1 MSGNPTV
8 ASVVAQD
15 LAGYGARRCFGL
27 LGTANFKISHGLVE
41 AGVELISARHEGNAA
56 AMGDAYAKASGE
68 LTLVSVHS
76 GPGLTNALTGI
87 AEAAKSRTPL
97 LVLAGDVP
105 NGAVKNNFYIEQ
117 GEMVRA
123 VGAVSERLHT
133 PGSARE
139 DMLRAVT
146 RALRD
151 RQTVVLSMPLDVQHA
166 PLASN
171 LPPLELPPAP
181 GRLHPDPRAVER
193 LADALARAQRPLILG
208 GRGAVISDAEQDLVA
223 LADSTGALLATSV
236 CGHGLFSGNPWS
248 VGISGGFSSPV
259 ADELISE
266 SDFILAFGA
275 SLTQWTTKKGKLIA
289 PGAVVAQVDVDVPK
303 LGYQMPVQLAV
314 HGDAKATA
322 EALLTELGKRGGS
335 KTGRR
340 NNAMRERIRAG
351 DNHHFPHP
359 DESSKQFIDPRTLSK
374 AVDAILPADRVVAS
388 DSGHFCG
395 WVPRYLRVPNARASC
410 LSHSFQSVGLGLPST
425 IGLAIANPGKLA
437 VLGTGDGGF
446 LMSMADME
454 TTVRLGLADVH
465 PGLQRRVLR
474 GRSALLRPPR
484 LFDRHREIS
493 RHRFRRDRPRL
504 RRARRHGAHAGRSR
518 SGQSLGRRRRARRV
532 RDRRQ
537 DQSEPRSRLARR
549 AFSVLTLPLVGRV
562 GWGRE
567 ERAIVDGCITPR
579 DLTYEHSSTFV
590 CDLPTPTPAPPHK
603 GEGKR

>member
-8 ASVVAQD
+8 ASVVAHD

-41 AGVELISARHEGNAA
+41 AGVELISARHECNAA
-56 AMGDAYAKASGE
+56 AMADAYAKATGE

-97 LVLAGDVP
+97 VVLAGDVP

-117 GEMVRA
+117 ADMVRA

-139 DMLRAVT
+139 DALRAVT

-151 RQTVVLSMPLDVQHA
+151 RQTVVLSMPLDVQHT

-171 LPPLELPPAP
+171 LPPLDLPPAP
-181 GRLHPDPRAVER
+181 GRLFPDPRAVER
-193 LADALARAQRPLILG
+193 LADALLRAQRPLILG
-208 GRGAVISDAEQDLVA
+208 GRGAVLADAEQDLVA
-223 LADSTGALLATSV
+223 LADSVGALLATSV
-236 CGHGLFSGNPWS
+236 CGHGLFAGNPWS

-259 ADELISE
+259 ADELIAE

-289 PGAVVAQVDVDVPK
+289 PGAVVAQVDIEGPK

-314 HGDAKATA
+314 QGDAKATA
-322 EALLTELGKRGGS
+322 EAVLEELGRRGANL
-335 KTGRR
+335 KAHRR
-340 NNAMRERIRAG
+340 SNAMRERIRAG

-359 DESSKQFIDPRTLSK
+359 DESSAKFIDPRTLSK

-395 WVPRYLRVPNARASC
+395 WVPRYLRVPNPRASC
-410 LSHSFQSVGLGLPST
+410 LSHSFQSVGLGLPSA
-425 IGLAIANPGKLA
+425 IGLAIASPEQLA
-437 VLGTGDGGF
+437 VLGVGDGGL

-454 TTVRLGLADVH
+454 TAVRLGLRMCILVYNDASYAAEVHYFGRQGFSTDIVKFPDTDFAAIARGYGARAATVRTLADLDPVKTWVAEGA
-465 PGLQRRVLR
+465 PGVFVIDGKINPNLE
-474 GRSALLRPPR
+474 A
-484 LFDRHREIS
+484 DW
-493 RHRFRRDRPRL
+493 
-504 RRARRHGAHAGRSR
+504 HA
-518 SGQSLGRRRRARRV
+518 
-532 RDRRQ
+532 
-537 DQSEPRSRLARR
+537 
-549 AFSVLTLPLVGRV
+549 
-562 GWGRE
+562 
-567 ERAIVDGCITPR
+567 
-579 DLTYEHSSTFV
+579 EHFPS
-590 CDLPTPTPAPPHK
+590 
-603 GEGKR
+603 

>member
-1 MSGNPTV
+1 MSNPTV
-8 ASVVAQD
+8 AAVVAKD

-41 AGVELISARHEGNAA
+41 AGVELIAARHEGNAA
-56 AMGDAYAKASGE
+56 AMGDAYAKATGE

-97 LVLAGDVP
+97 VVLAGDVP

-117 GEMVRA
+117 AEMVRS

-133 PGSARE
+133 VGSARE

-166 PLASN
+166 TLASN

-181 GRLHPDPRAVER
+181 GRLHPDPRDVAR
-193 LADALARAQRPLILG
+193 LADALLRAQRPLILG
-208 GRGAVISDAEQDLVA
+208 GRGAVISGAEQDLIA
-223 LADSTGALLATSV
+223 LADGVGALLATSV

-248 VGISGGFSSPV
+248 VGISGGFSSPI

-289 PGAVVAQVDVDVPK
+289 PGAVVAQVDIDTPK

-314 HGDAKATA
+314 LGDAKATA
-322 EALLTELGKRGGS
+322 AALLAEVSKRAPTQFSPASAGGR
-335 KTGRR
+335 GRR
-340 NNAMRERIRAG
+340 NNAVRERIRAG

-359 DESSKQFIDPRTLSK
+359 DESTEKFIDPRTLSK
-374 AVDAILPADRVVAS
+374 AVDAILPTDRVVAS

-425 IGLAIANPGKLA
+425 IGLALANPGKLA
-437 VLGTGDGGF
+437 VLGAGDGGF

-454 TTVRLGLADVH
+454 TTVRLGLRMCILIYNDASYAAEVHYFGRQGLSTDIVKFPDTDFAAIARGYGARGITVRTVADLEPAKAWVAEGC
-465 PGLQRRVLR
+465 PGVLVID
-474 GRSALLRPPR
+474 GKINPTLEA
-484 LFDRHREIS
+484 DW
-493 RHRFRRDRPRL
+493 
-504 RRARRHGAHAGRSR
+504 HA
-518 SGQSLGRRRRARRV
+518 
-532 RDRRQ
+532 
-537 DQSEPRSRLARR
+537 
-549 AFSVLTLPLVGRV
+549 
-562 GWGRE
+562 
-567 ERAIVDGCITPR
+567 
-579 DLTYEHSSTFV
+579 EHF
-590 CDLPTPTPAPPHK
+590 PN
-603 GEGKR
+603 